1 MLDHCEPVRNA
12 QHGMAV
18 FKLSGRHT
26 MATLP
31 TEDEMKLD
39 DREWLALAAALLGA
53 IFGTVLGALFF
64 LFIGV

>member
-1 MLDHCEPVRNA
+1 
-12 QHGMAV
+12 MAV

-31 TEDEMKLD
+31 TEDEMKPDEDEYLM
-39 DREWLALAAALLGA
+39 LAAALLGA
-53 IFGTVLGALFF
+53 ILGTVMGALFF